1 MKAPFDGLVYEV
13 QKRQFEFVRTGE
25 PVFRLADLT
34 QLRVQGQAEVSVPPN
49 QLLNS
54 KAKISIEIAPGV
66 TKVVEGV
73 VGYVSPKTAKS
84 SNKYTVWVEIAN
96 EQLPNGQFLL
106 RGGMNASMEIFPTR

>member
-1 MKAPFDGLVYEV
+1 MGVAEAKLDAANVQVGLRTMKAPFDGLVYEV

-54 KAKISIEIAPGV
+54 NNTAWSSSS
-66 TKVVEGV
+66 
-73 VGYVSPKTAKS
+73 SPACRTPKMMPCPALLS
-84 SNKYTVWVEIAN
+84 SSSEN
-96 EQLPNGQFLL
+96 
-106 RGGMNASMEIFPTR
+106 